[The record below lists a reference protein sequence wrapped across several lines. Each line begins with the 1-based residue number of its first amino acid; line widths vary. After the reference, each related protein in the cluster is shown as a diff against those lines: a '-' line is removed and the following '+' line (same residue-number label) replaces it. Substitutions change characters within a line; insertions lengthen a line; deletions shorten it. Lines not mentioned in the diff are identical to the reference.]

1 MDNDLVLVTG
11 GSGYVGSHV
20 VKRLLDEGFP
30 VRTTVR
36 SMNRADDVRAMVGPR
51 AERLEFAQ
59 ANLTDDAGW
68 GDAVD
73 GCTYVVHVASPFP
86 PAQPDDP
93 DELIVPARDG
103 ALRVLRAARDAG
115 VKRTVLTSSF
125 AAVGY
130 SRKPGEDYTETDWTD
145 PADDNT
151 PYVRSKAIA
160 ERAAWDY
167 IEAEGRGLELSVI
180 NPSGIFGPLLGPH
193 LSAST
198 GLVKAMLDG
207 AMPVVPP
214 VHFGVVDVRD
224 VADIHVRALTH
235 PAAAGERFLASNG
248 PAISFLQLAQILRE
262 HLGEAAAR
270 VPTRELTPDEVR
282 EAAVNNPT
290 LRDAVRQSGGI
301 PVLHTEK
308 ARTMLGWEPRDTAT
322 TIVDTARSL
331 IQLGLCEGE
340 MPRPPHRGVS
350 RPKEGRSRIR

>member
-1 MDNDLVLVTG
+1 MNNDLVLVTG

-36 SMNRADDVRAMVGPR
+36 TMNRADDVRAMVGPR
-51 AERLEFAQ
+51 SERLEFVQ

-68 GDAVD
+68 ADAVD

-130 SRKPGEDYTETDWTD
+130 SRKPGEEYAETDWTD

-167 IEAEGRGLELSVI
+167 IEAEGGGLELSVI

-207 AMPVVPP
+207 TMPVVPP
-214 VHFGVVDVRD
+214 VYFGVVDVRD

-248 PAISFLQLAQILRE
+248 PAISFLQLARILRE

-282 EAAVNNPT
+282 EAAVSNPT

-322 TIVDTARSL
+322 TIVETARSL

-340 MPRPPHRGVS
+340 TPRPPHRAVS
-350 RPKEGRSRIR
+350 RPKEPRSRIR

>member
-1 MDNDLVLVTG
+1 MNNDLVLVTG
-11 GSGYVGSHV
+11 GSGHVGSHV
-20 VKRLLDEGFP
+20 IKQLLDEGFR

-36 SMNRADDVRAMVGPR
+36 SPGRADEVRAMMGPH
-51 AERLEFAQ
+51 AGRLEFAQ
-59 ANLTDDAGW
+59 ADLNDDVGW
-68 GDAVD
+68 AHAVD

-130 SRKPGEDYTETDWTD
+130 SRKPGDDYDETDWTD

-160 ERAAWDY
+160 ERAAWDFVG
-167 IEAEGRGLELSVI
+167 AESGGLELAVI

-207 AMPVVPP
+207 SMPVVPP
-214 VHFGVVDVRD
+214 VYFSVVDVRD
-224 VADIHVRALTH
+224 VADLHVRALAH

-248 PAISFLQLAQILRE
+248 PSISFLQLARILRE
-262 HLGEAAAR
+262 HLGDAAALT
-270 VPTRELTPDEVR
+270 PTRELTPDELS
-282 EAAVNNPT
+282 EAAVGNPA
-290 LRDAVRQSGGI
+290 LRDAARQLGRI
-301 PVLHTEK
+301 PVLRTDK
-308 ARTMLGWEPRDTAT
+308 ARTVLDWAPRDTAT
-322 TIVDTARSL
+322 TVIDTAKSL
-331 IQLGLCEGE
+331 IRLKLREGE
-340 MPRPPHRGVS
+340 STRP
-350 RPKEGRSRIR
+350 GR